1 MRIGIFT
8 NCYKPIVNGVVRSI
22 CTFRQELIRQGHEVF
37 VFAPE
42 ARDHE
47 EEGPG
52 VYRYRAIQVDRPIAF
67 PLAISYSPSMDKLIP
82 ELDLDLIHSQHPVV
96 LGSEAARQARRCG
109 IPLVFT
115 YHTQYEAYAEY
126 VPINQRVAVAL
137 TREVLRRYLRR
148 CRRIVAPTD
157 SVRKKLSIEY
167 PEAAP
172 RVARLP
178 TPVDLGVFA
187 QGTPRAIRER
197 YGLQREFTFIVVSRL
212 AREKGLTRLVEA
224 LSLVAKDRAEVRLLV
239 VGDGPSRES
248 LEQRVRALGLGDRV
262 LFSGMVPFDQVPN
275 YLAAADAFSY
285 ASLADVQPLVTVE
298 AMAAGLPVVAI
309 DTPASRDVVVDGENG
324 LLASADAR
332 SLGDAM
338 RRVVMDRGLRER
350 LAAGARRTA
359 ARYSLP
365 EAGRQLVGI
374 YDEAIRESRGA
385 RG

>member
-1 MRIGIFT
+1 MRIGIFS

-22 CTFRQELIRQGHEVF
+22 CTFREELLRQGHEVF

-47 EEGPG
+47 EEDPG
-52 VYRYRAIQVDRPIAF
+52 VYRYRAIQVDRPVAF
-67 PLAISYSPSMDKLIP
+67 PLAISYSPSMDRLIP
-82 ELDLDLIHSQHPVV
+82 ELDLDVIHSQHPVS

-126 VPINQRVAVAL
+126 VPINERVVVAL

-157 SVRKKLSIEY
+157 SVLKKVSIEY

-172 RVARLP
+172 RAARLP
-178 TPVDLGVFA
+178 TPVDLGFFA
-187 QGTPRAIRER
+187 HGEPTATRER
-197 YGLQREFTFIVVSRL
+197 YGLQSGFTFIVVSRL
-212 AREKGLTRLVEA
+212 AREKGVMRLVEA
-224 LSLVAKDRAEVRLLV
+224 LPLVAKNRAEVRLLV
-239 VGDGPSRES
+239 VGGGPSRER
-248 LEQRVRALGLGDRV
+248 LERRVQALGLGDRV
-262 LFSGMVPFDQVPN
+262 LFTGMVPFDQVPN
-275 YLAAADAFSY
+275 YLSAADAFSY
-285 ASLADVQPLVTVE
+285 ASLADVQPLVMVE

-324 LLASADAR
+324 LLASPNTR
-332 SLGDAM
+332 SLGEAM
-338 RRVVMDRGLRER
+338 RRVVMDRALRER
-350 LAAGARRTA
+350 LAAGAQSTA
-359 ARYSLP
+359 AGYSLP
-365 EAGRQLVGI
+365 EAVRRLVGI